1 MKTLILSI
9 GNEVT
14 SGLVVNTN
22 ASFIASCIESV
33 GLTPDRV
40 VTIRDDIKALTTELR
55 SIVKKYDVVIITGGL
70 GPTPDDVTKLAL
82 VKAFLAPLARDAKT
96 LKEVKTRFNSL
107 GIDMPPI
114 NRGQA
119 DIPKNFTPL
128 VNRRGTAPGL
138 FNDTGKC
145 LVFALP
151 GVPHE
156 MRGLMEHEVIPI
168 LSKKLPKRFLM
179 RSVLKIAGIGE
190 SALLPLLEPTGL
202 LSDSDV
208 EVAFL
213 PSMGQV
219 DLRLTVEGKSS
230 AEANAKMKSAKKIA
244 TKALGHFCYGQNNQ
258 TLEEVVGRL
267 LKKQSL
273 TIASAESCTGGLF
286 ASRITSVAGSS
297 NYFLEGAVTY
307 SDNSKNKRLKVK
319 QKTIE
324 KFGAVSGEVA
334 LEMATGIAKTSGAD
348 IGISATGIAGPGGGT
363 KEKPVGLVYI
373 GLFFAGKRGVLR
385 EKYRFDRITNQRM
398 TAQRMLTWLYVTLK
412 GLPLDKGKK

>member
-14 SGLVVNTN
+14 SGHVVNTN
-22 ASFIASCIESV
+22 ASFIASSIESV

-82 VKAFLAPLARDAKT
+82 VKAFLAPLTRDAKT
-96 LKEVKTRFNSL
+96 LKEVKRVFKSL

-114 NRGQA
+114 NQCQA
-119 DIPKNFTPL
+119 DIPKGFTPL
-128 VNRRGTAPGL
+128 VNRWGTAPGL

-168 LSKKLPKRFLM
+168 LSRKLPKRFLM
-179 RSVLKIAGIGE
+179 RSVLKVAGIGE

-219 DLRLTVEGKSS
+219 DLRLTVEGRSS
-230 AEANAKMKSAKKIA
+230 AEASAKLKSAKKVA
-244 TKALGHFCYGQNNQ
+244 KKALGHFCYGQNDQ
-258 TLEEVVGRL
+258 TLEEAVGRL

-307 SDNSKNKRLKVK
+307 SDSSKNKRLKVK

-324 KFGAVSGEVA
+324 KFGAVSEEVA

-373 GLFFAGKRGVLR
+373 GLFFDGKRHVLR
-385 EKYRFDRITNQRM
+385 ERYRFDRTTNQRM

-412 GLPLDKGKK
+412 ELPSNKGKK